1 MCLAKYSTSHSGGR
15 CRLDWNVHR
24 ATLWELVLLVRRIST
39 STRGT
44 LSIAVVVVFQKAK
57 DKLSFFAAE
66 KKLEPASFSEAK
78 SKTKLALA
86 LNYIDFVLFLFIFV
100 FVFFGAATHI
110 WVPSLET
117 SQQQT
122 HSEQLRCRRQ
132 NTHLPMRRDNWRRL
146 KSYDFKEEKLPKVG
160 ESCVCCLGYPQ
171 NKMAAASNSCFSCSK
186 TRLIHTS
193 LQQFWW

>member
-1 MCLAKYSTSHSGGR
+1 MYTESHSLGTR
-15 CRLDWNVHR
+15 SPREEDFNINERDTFDCCCRLPKK
-24 ATLWELVLLVRRIST
+24 
-39 STRGT
+39 
-44 LSIAVVVVFQKAK
+44 LSINYLFLLQKK
-57 DKLSFFAAE
+57 H
-66 KKLEPASFSEAK
+66 LEPASFAEGK

-132 NTHLPMRRDNWRRL
+132 NTHTHLPMRRDNWRRL

-171 NKMAAASNSCFSCSK
+171 NKMAAASNSNSCFSSSK